1 MSPTGAQRRAKALFA
16 PVAKAWYRPLHCMH
30 TTSGGR
36 KRMAIHIRRR
46 EFVFTLGGA
55 AAAWPL
61 AARAQQAGKVHR
73 IGFLGVFSYADYRP
87 QVDGLLTG
95 LRQLGYEEGKNIV
108 IHYRWAEGEYGQ
120 LGKFAVELVKLNVDV
135 LITHSTPGAMAAKQG
150 TSTIP
155 IVAYMGD
162 PVAAG
167 LVASLARPGGNLTG
181 MTFFFAELCA
191 KRVELIKEAMPTLT
205 RLAVLINPANP
216 SAAIAISDM
225 QRTAGA
231 LGMALVPIEVKTRD
245 DIALAIAT
253 VATRAQALVTI
264 EDPLLI
270 SSAEQIARFAL
281 QNKIPMIGFK
291 PQAEAGALMDYGVD
305 LPSNYFHLAS
315 FVDKILKGTR
325 PAELPIERA
334 VKFEVIVNLKSAK
347 ALGIEL
353 PTSLLIRAD
362 KVIE

>member
-1 MSPTGAQRRAKALFA
+1 MK
-16 PVAKAWYRPLHCMH
+16 
-30 TTSGGR
+30 
-36 KRMAIHIRRR
+36 RR
-46 EFVFTLGGA
+46 EFITLLGGA
-55 AAAWPL
+55 ATLPLLRPL
-61 AARAQQAGKVHR
+61 AAHGQPSGKIYR
-73 IGFLGVFSYADYRP
+73 IGFLGVFSYVEYRQ
-87 QVDGLLTG
+87 QVDGLRAG
-95 LRQLGYEEGKNIV
+95 LRRLGYEEDKSIV
-108 IHYRWAEGEYGQ
+108 IHYRWAEGRYDRLDQ
-120 LGKFAVELVKLNVDV
+120 LAAELVKLNVDV
-135 LITHSTPGAMAAKQG
+135 LVTHSTPGALAAKQA
-150 TSTIP
+150 TSTTP
-155 IVAYMGD
+155 IVAYTGD

-191 KRVELIKEAMPTLT
+191 KRVELIKEAMPTLAQV
-205 RLAVLINPANP
+205 AVLLNPANS

-231 LGMALVPIEVKTRD
+231 LGMQLVPMEVKTRD
-245 DIALAIAT
+245 DIAPAIARA
-253 VATRAQALVTI
+253 ATRAQALVTI

-270 SSAEQIARFAL
+270 SNAEQIARLAL
-281 QNKIPMIGFK
+281 QSKLPMIGFK

-305 LPSNYFHLAS
+305 LLNNYFHLAS

-325 PAELPIERA
+325 PAELPIERS
-334 VKFEVIVNLKSAK
+334 VKFESIINLKTAK